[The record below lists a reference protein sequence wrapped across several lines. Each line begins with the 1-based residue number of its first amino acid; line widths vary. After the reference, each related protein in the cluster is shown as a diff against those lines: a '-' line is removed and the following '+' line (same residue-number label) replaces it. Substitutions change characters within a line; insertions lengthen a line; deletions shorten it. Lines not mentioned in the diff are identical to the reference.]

1 MDTTAFARITNNISR
16 THQNPGRAHT
26 MEFKRLLTPWNWFK
40 KEADQTAPYPQHSN
54 GTLITHDPFVQLHQ
68 AMDQLFD
75 HFFQGFP
82 MSRFRMPEG
91 RMMRD
96 TVFPQLNIAETMK
109 DYTITV
115 EVPGV
120 DEKDIELTVEDM
132 TLTIRGEKR
141 SEHES
146 QDSQYHQMERS
157 YGVFQRVLSLPT
169 NANEDQIT
177 AKFNKGVLTVTIGKN
192 PSTISGGRKISIS

>member
-1 MDTTAFARITNNISR
+1 
-16 THQNPGRAHT
+16 

-40 KEADQTAPYPQHSN
+40 KEAEQPAVYPQHAN
-54 GTLITHDPFVQLHQ
+54 GTLVSPDPFTQFHH

-82 MSRFRMPEG
+82 MSRLRIPEG
-91 RMMRD
+91 RTMRGS
-96 TVFPQLNIAETMK
+96 VFPQLNISENMK

-115 EVPGV
+115 DVPGV

-141 SEHES
+141 YEHES
-146 QDSQYHQMERS
+146 QDDQYHQMERA
-157 YGVFQRVLSLPT
+157 YGTFQRVLSLPT

-192 PSTISGGRKISIS
+192 PSMTSRGRKIAIS